1 VATPLLRSGK
11 LEDFLALGEN
21 GQPVY
26 TSALQLRETL
36 RLRQL
41 QSIADCMAIPQSNE
55 GGDRVDWYSPIEGS
69 NVIPWSAASEQE
81 RASALSQLEA
91 CHAALIDVSQRMQGS
106 EKVEHK
112 LFGALLAKS
121 IQFPDN
127 NHVYLVDG
135 KPVLTF
141 WGFVNA
147 DKASRSDPLDCLRPP
162 VVEKPLPVNQA
173 IPVAASVASAPV
185 VETTRYRWWH
195 WRRFGWLLPL
205 LLLLLLALFLL
216 RGCVTGV
223 SVPALSS
230 ALPGAT
236 LPDNTHHVVP
246 DDTATLN
253 GSVAVP
259 KERGIGEGVVP
270 TVGLKQGEA
279 ALAVP
284 STDDAT
290 NQAIAESA
298 NTDDGAMSPDA
309 TLPADDTAALNAPTT
324 GDSAIPEPSTN
335 DPSSGNSSAQDP
347 SANDQSKNNLSTN
360 DPSANAKA
368 PLSIPG
374 DALASGST
382 GFLNGNWKAGAG
394 IQDQRTGKPLS
405 LNYQIKNGQG
415 QVSMKRSDGVSCSAG
430 VSALMN
436 SGKLAINNIGQAQ
449 CSDGSSYK
457 MPEIVCQPGAQ
468 SAADCKGRYDAKTV
482 FPMTMKRESE

>member
-1 VATPLLRSGK
+1 MATPLLRSGK

-36 RLRQL
+36 RLRQ
-41 QSIADCMAIPQSNE
+41 QQNIADCMAVPQSNE
-55 GGDRVDWYSPIEGS
+55 GGDRVDWYSPIDGS
-69 NVIPWSAASEQE
+69 TVIPWSAASEQE
-81 RASALSQLEA
+81 RTSALSQLEA

-106 EKVEHK
+106 EKVEHQ
-112 LFGALLAKS
+112 LFGTLLAKS

-127 NHVYLVDG
+127 SHVYLVDG

-147 DKASRSDPLDCLRPP
+147 DKASRSDPLDCLRSPIS
-162 VVEKPLPVNQA
+162 EKPLPVNHA
-173 IPVAASVASAPV
+173 IPAATAAVAAAPIAP
-185 VETTRYRWWH
+185 TTRYHWWH

-216 RGCVTGV
+216 RGCTTSVG
-223 SVPALSS
+223 VPAMPS
-230 ALPGAT
+230 ALPAAT
-236 LPDNTHHVVP
+236 SSDKTRHVVP
-246 DDTATLN
+246 QEGMTLN
-253 GSVAVP
+253 GAVTLP
-259 KERGIGEGVVP
+259 KGRVDGEAVVP
-270 TVGLKQGEA
+270 VGNLNHGDA
-279 ALAVP
+279 TLAVP
-284 STDDAT
+284 SIDDAT
-290 NQAIAESA
+290 NQAVAESTNA
-298 NTDDGAMSPDA
+298 GDGVVSPDA
-309 TLPADDTAALNAPTT
+309 AVSADNTTAHNMPTVDDPSIPA
-324 GDSAIPEPSTN
+324 PSIN
-335 DPSSGNSSAQDP
+335 DPSPGNSSIKDP
-347 SANDQSKNNLSTN
+347 L
-360 DPSANAKA
+360 ANAKA
-368 PLSIPG
+368 PLSIPA

-415 QVSMKRSDGVSCSAG
+415 QVSMKRGDGVTCSAG
-430 VSALMN
+430 VSALVN
-436 SGKLAINNIGQAQ
+436 SGQLAINNIGQAQ

-468 SAADCKGRYDAKTV
+468 SAAHCKGRYDAKTV

>member
-36 RLRQL
+36 RLRQ
-41 QSIADCMAIPQSNE
+41 QQRIADCMAIPQSNE

-69 NVIPWSAASEQE
+69 TVIPWSAASEQE

-106 EKVEHK
+106 EKVEHQM
-112 LFGALLAKS
+112 FGALLAKS

-147 DKASRSDPLDCLRPP
+147 DKASRPDPLDCLRPP
-162 VVEKPLPVNQA
+162 IVEKPLPVNQA
-173 IPVAASVASAPV
+173 IPAAASAASAPV
-185 VETTRYRWWH
+185 VKTTRYRWWH

-216 RGCVTGV
+216 RGCVTRV
-223 SVPALSS
+223 AVPTISS
-230 ALPGAT
+230 ALPEAT
-236 LPDNTHHVVP
+236 SPDNTRHLAP
-246 DDTATLN
+246 DNAVTLN

-259 KERGIGEGVVP
+259 KERSVAEGVVP
-270 TVGLKQGEA
+270 TVGLKQGDA

-284 STDDAT
+284 STDEAG
-290 NQAIAESA
+290 NQALAESA
-298 NTDDGAMSPDA
+298 NTGDGAMSPDA
-309 TLPADDTAALNAPTT
+309 TLPADDEAAFNALTA
-324 GDSAIPEPSTN
+324 GDPSIPEPSTN
-335 DPSSGNSSAQDP
+335 DPSTGNSS
-347 SANDQSKNNLSTN
+347 TN
-360 DPSANAKA
+360 APAISDPSANAKA

-415 QVSMKRSDGVSCSAG
+415 QVSMKRSDGVTCSAG